1 MPEDEV
7 EVIRID
13 ELRRA
18 HEELV
23 ERLQHWTVKKS
34 VPDTSRERDRVELGE
49 LLALAQSLAAALDEL
64 ERRQAAER
72 QVGEFFDGMK
82 NVLEAINANMKTTSE
97 LLLSSEAR
105 LVGIEKSV
113 GGRTTDAE
121 VDSEVLAEGKYLSEQ
136 LRGLAGTE
144 GRSPFFKDTAPSAT
158 PSGAAP

>member
-1 MPEDEV
+1 MPEREV

-34 VPDTSRERDRVELGE
+34 VDTSRERDREELDK
-49 LLALAQSLAAALDEL
+49 LLALAQTLAAALDEL
-64 ERRQAAER
+64 ERRDVAER
-72 QVGEFFDGMK
+72 QFGEFFDGMK
-82 NVLEAINANMKTTSE
+82 KVLEAINANMKTTSD
-97 LLLSSEAR
+97 LLLSSDAR
-105 LVGIEKSV
+105 LVGIEKSL
-113 GGRTTDAE
+113 GARRGDAE
-121 VDSEVLAEGKYLSEQ
+121 VDAEVLAEGKYLSEE